1 MTVKEIILAAAGE
14 LGLTE
19 KVQAYL
25 DGASENGKAETEKLL
40 HCFNLV
46 ENELALDYLPLY
58 AEEEIETLSGAVYY
72 SEFSKRVVR
81 ILRVIG
87 ESGNAVSF
95 KLFPEFLKTQGGKI
109 IVAYT
114 YAPSEKGLDGESDYI
129 LQASVRLFAYGIAA
143 EYSLAIGAFD
153 DAAVWDKKY
162 KDAIAAAYR
171 SRPSRKMR
179 ARRWA

>member
-14 LGLTE
+14 LGLNE

-58 AEEEIETLSGAVYY
+58 AEEEIENISGAVYY

-87 ESGNAVSF
+87 ESGNAV
-95 KLFPEFLKTQGGKI
+95 
-109 IVAYT
+109 
-114 YAPSEKGLDGESDYI
+114 DSD
-129 LQASVRLFAYGIAA
+129 Q
-143 EYSLAIGAFD
+143 
-153 DAAVWDKKY
+153 
-162 KDAIAAAYR
+162 
-171 SRPSRKMR
+171 RPCFIERFI
-179 ARRWA
+179 